1 MAFRFLYL
9 AFCAVLRLLVR
20 RRGDAARDAEIV
32 ILRHEL
38 AVLRRTAGRPRLD
51 WADRAMMSALAKVIA
66 RDRRGRLVVTPATLL
81 RWHRDIARPAGCT
94 RTDARAGRTSS
105 RRRAS

>member
-32 ILRHEL
+32 W
-38 AVLRRTAGRPRLD
+38 AGVLEPAAIERATARMRVVFPD
-51 WADRAMMSALAKVIA
+51 STITSHRA
-66 RDRRGRLVVTPATLL
+66 
-81 RWHRDIARPAGCT
+81 
-94 RTDARAGRTSS
+94 
-105 RRRAS
+105 